1 MLAKP
6 FVYFVIEEK
15 TMKLSTLE
23 IKGFKSF
30 ADKTVLHF
38 NESITGV
45 VGPNGCGKSNV
56 VDAIRWVLG
65 EQKPTALR
73 TERMENLIFN
83 GTKARKSSGMAEVSL
98 TFENT
103 RNLLATEF
111 STVTVSRHY
120 FKTGESEYR
129 INGVPCRLKD
139 IHNLFMDTGI
149 STDSYSIIEL
159 GMLDDIL
166 HDKDNSRRKLF
177 EQAAGISKYK
187 MRKRETMNK
196 LSATQMD
203 LDRVED
209 LLFEIENNLKE
220 LEKQAKRAQRH
231 QKLKGEY
238 KANSIDLAVLMLQS
252 HKEIFKQLS
261 NQQTYE
267 SDTKMAIETEIDA
280 LEASIADKKA
290 SLLDREQALSKLQKD
305 LNQLINDIRTKEN
318 DSSLSKERIK
328 FLEEKQESLKK
339 AIADAENYIE
349 TNAGD
354 ITALENR
361 LADEKEKLN
370 TTKQSLQKF
379 LEELEVVK
387 NEHNTAR
394 EQLEET
400 QNNFKQAEREL
411 YDIDKK
417 IAISKVRLENYHREL
432 GNIKTDRLSQSERLI
447 PLKEE
452 LEKWEGEKATA
463 QSTLDQLIKSESEL
477 KNKISQL
484 QRDIEKAR
492 TDLGNVR
499 RKLDA
504 KKNEYN
510 LTKNL
515 FESFEG
521 FPESIKYLKKNVANM
536 KEAPLLSD
544 IVSCNDE
551 YKTAIESFL
560 DPWLN
565 YYIVNDLAHAMSAA
579 NELAAKDKGRA
590 NFFLL
595 SEFKSANTSSNT
607 IPGTMHALDVVQ
619 VNDKYAN
626 LVKQLLAN
634 VFIVEDENEFSRIG
648 NANPDI
654 NLLQKSGKLIK
665 SGKTITGGSI
675 NLIKGKRIGREKALQ
690 VMDDEIKLIAEEEV
704 KCQEELKSKQAQLT
718 ELQQSLPD
726 KEIHQAR
733 EALNQVSQ
741 HFISTRAKIE
751 SSETLLLQMEE
762 KQEAF
767 LRQIQQTDEE
777 SIKLNEAHEMQ
788 MKLKEEKQNT
798 LLEMEISYREVADK
812 LNLHSNN
819 YNQENIKYHQQLNVF
834 QSVEQDLNYKRTRR
848 DETARQMESNRKL
861 FEDAIAE
868 IEETHHKVETY
879 ANELLTM
886 YDEKTVMEQLLS
898 REEETYF
905 GSRGEVSIT
914 EDKIKSLHKKK
925 ESVDA
930 ILGGIKDKLND
941 LKVQLAAT
949 KERLWVEFQV
959 ELESVLE
966 NEPPADVTLEEL
978 QEKVDAAKKRLENY
992 GDVNPMAIQAFEE
1005 MKARYDFIKT
1015 QREDLVNAKESLL
1028 TTIQEIDETARK
1040 KFDEAFVQ
1048 IRDNF
1053 KMVFRSLFNEEDDCD
1068 LILKDDYDPLEASI
1082 DIIAKP
1088 KGKKPQV
1095 IDQLSGGEKTL
1106 TGMSLLFA
1114 LYLLKPAPFC
1124 ILDEVD
1130 APLDDNNIMKF
1141 NNTIRRF
1148 ADKSQFIIV
1157 THNKRTMAEVD
1168 IIYGVTMPEQGISKV
1183 VPVDFRGLN

>member
-1 MLAKP
+1 
-6 FVYFVIEEK
+6 
-15 TMKLSTLE
+15 MKLSTLE
-23 IKGFKSF
+23 MKGFKSF

-111 STVTVSRHY
+111 STVTISRHY

-139 IHNLFMDTGI
+139 IHNLFLDTGI

-166 HDKDNSRRKLF
+166 HDKDNSRRRLF

-252 HKEIFKQLS
+252 HKDIFKQLS

-267 SDTKMAIETEIDA
+267 SDTKLAIETEIDA

-290 SLLDREQALSKLQKD
+290 SLIDREQALSKLQKD
-305 LNQLINDIRTKEN
+305 LNQLIDDIRTKEN
-318 DSSLSKERIK
+318 DGNLSKERIK
-328 FLEEKQESLKK
+328 FLEEKQETLKK

-349 TNAGD
+349 ANAGD
-354 ITALENR
+354 IANLENR
-361 LADEKEKLN
+361 SAEEQEKLN
-370 TTKQSLQKF
+370 ATKLSLQKF
-379 LEELEVVK
+379 LEELEIVK

-432 GNIKTDRLSQSERLI
+432 GNIKTDKSSQSERLV

-452 LEKWEGEKATA
+452 LTKWEGEKSIA
-463 QSTLDQLIKSESEL
+463 QTNLDQLIKSESEL
-477 KNKISQL
+477 KTKISQL
-484 QRDIEKAR
+484 QRDIEKSR
-492 TDLGNVR
+492 TDLGNAR

-565 YYIVNDLAHAMSAA
+565 YYIVNNLAHAMEAV
-579 NELAAKDKGRA
+579 NELALKDKGRA

-595 SEFKSANTSSNT
+595 SEFKSNSNTSAQT
-607 IPGTMHALDVVQ
+607 IPGTIHALDVVQ
-619 VNDKYAN
+619 VNDKYGA
-626 LVKQLLAN
+626 LVKHLLAN

-654 NLLQKSGKLIK
+654 NLLHKSGKLIK

-690 VMDDEIKLIAEEEV
+690 VMEDEIKLIAEEEV
-704 KCQEELKSKQAQLT
+704 KCQEELKSKQAQLS

-751 SSETLLLQMEE
+751 SSESLLQQMEE
-762 KQEAF
+762 KQESF
-767 LRQIQQTDEE
+767 IRQIQQTDEE
-777 SIKLNEAHEMQ
+777 SIKLNEAHEKQ
-788 MKLKEEKQNT
+788 MKLKEERQSA

-848 DETARQMESNRKL
+848 DETIRQMESNKKL
-861 FEDAIAE
+861 FEDAISE
-868 IEETHHKVETY
+868 ISETHQKVETIKT
-879 ANELLTM
+879 ELLTM

-905 GSRGEVSIT
+905 GSRGEVSVT

-925 ESVDA
+925 ESVDT

-966 NEPPADVTLEEL
+966 NEPPVDVTLEEL

-1141 NNTIRRF
+1141 NNTIRKF

>member
-1 MLAKP
+1 
-6 FVYFVIEEK
+6 
-15 TMKLSTLE
+15 MKLSTLE

-111 STVTVSRHY
+111 STVTISRHY

-139 IHNLFMDTGI
+139 IHNLFLDTGI

-166 HDKDNSRRKLF
+166 HDKDNSRRRLF

-196 LSATQMD
+196 LSATQQD

-231 QKLKGEY
+231 QKLKAEY
-238 KANSIDLAVLMLQS
+238 KANSIDLAVLTLQS
-252 HKEIFKQLS
+252 HKDIFKQLS

-267 SDTKMAIETEIDA
+267 SDTKVAIETEIDA

-290 SLLDREQALSKLQKD
+290 TLIDREHALSKLQKD
-305 LNQLINDIRTKEN
+305 LNQLISDIRTKEN
-318 DSSLSKERIK
+318 DSNLSRERIK

-339 AIADAENYIE
+339 AIADAENYIRANE
-349 TNAGD
+349 GD
-354 ITALENR
+354 IAGLESR
-361 LADEKEKLN
+361 AGEEQQKLQAI
-370 TTKQSLQKF
+370 KQSLQKF
-379 LEELEVVK
+379 LEELEIVK

-400 QNNFKQAEREL
+400 QNQFKQAEREL
-411 YDIDKK
+411 YDVDKK
-417 IAISKVRLENYHREL
+417 IAINKVRLENYHREL
-432 GNIKTDRLSQSERLI
+432 GNIKTDKGSQSERLL

-452 LEKWEGEKATA
+452 LEKWEGERTTA
-463 QSTLDQLIKSESEL
+463 QTTLDDLIKSESDL
-477 KNKISQL
+477 KNKIAQT
-484 QRDIEKAR
+484 QRDIEKTR
-492 TDLGNVR
+492 TELSNVR
-499 RKLDA
+499 RRLDA

-521 FPESIKYLKKNVANM
+521 FPESIKYLKKNVADM
-536 KEAPLLSD
+536 KDAPLLSD
-544 IVSCNDE
+544 IVSSSEE

-565 YYIVNDLAHAMSAA
+565 YYIVSDLAHAMRAV
-579 NELAAKDKGRA
+579 NELASKDKGRA

-595 SEFKSANTSSNT
+595 SQFTDSISSSDPV
-607 IPGTMHALDVVQ
+607 IPGTVKALDIVQ
-619 VNDKYAN
+619 VSDKYAP
-626 LVKQLLAN
+626 LIRHLLSN
-634 VFIVEDENEFSRIG
+634 VYVVDGEAAFSNIS
-648 NANPDI
+648 NANPEI
-654 NLLQKSGKLIK
+654 HLLEKSGKLIK
-665 SGKTITGGSI
+665 SGKTVTGGSI
-675 NLIKGKRIGREKALQ
+675 GLFKGKRIGREKSLQ
-690 VMDDEIKLIAEEEV
+690 VMDDEIKQIGEEESRM
-704 KCQEELKSKQAQLT
+704 QEELKSRQSQLS

-726 KEIHQAR
+726 REIHQSR
-733 EALNQVSQ
+733 EALNHVVQQ
-741 HFISTRAKIE
+741 YISTKAKIE
-751 SSETLLLQMEE
+751 SAENLLLQMEE
-762 KQEAF
+762 KQETF

-777 SIKLNEAHEMQ
+777 SIKLNEAHEKQ
-788 MKLKEEKQNT
+788 MKLKEERQSA

-812 LNLHSNN
+812 LNVHSNN
-819 YNQENIKYHQQLNVF
+819 YNQENIKYHQQLNIF
-834 QSVEQDLNYKRTRR
+834 QSVEQDLTYRKTRR
-848 DETARQMESNRKL
+848 DETIRQMEANKKL
-861 FEDAIAE
+861 FEDAISE
-868 IEETHHKVETY
+868 IEETYRKVEEFKG
-879 ANELLTM
+879 ELLKM

-898 REEETYF
+898 REEETYY
-905 GSRGEVSIT
+905 GSRGEVAET
-914 EDKIKSLHKKK
+914 EDKIKALHRKK
-925 ESVDA
+925 ESVDT
-930 ILGGIKDKLND
+930 ILSGIKDKLND
-941 LKVQLAAT
+941 LKVQLAGT

-959 ELESVLE
+959 ELESILE
-966 NEPPADVTLEEL
+966 NEPPQGVALEEL
-978 QEKVDAAKKRLENY
+978 QEKVDAAKKRIENY

-1005 MKARYDFIKT
+1005 MKTRYDFIKT

-1040 KFDEAFVQ
+1040 KFDEAFIQ

-1141 NNTIRRF
+1141 NNTIRKF

-1183 VPVDFRGLN
+1183 VPVDFRGLSN